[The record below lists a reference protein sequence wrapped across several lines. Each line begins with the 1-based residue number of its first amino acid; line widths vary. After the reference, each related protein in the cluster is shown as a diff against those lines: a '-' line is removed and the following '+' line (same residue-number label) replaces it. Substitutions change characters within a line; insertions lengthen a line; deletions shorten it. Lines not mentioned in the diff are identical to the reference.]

1 MPPVTIHCVRHAQGF
16 HNISVA
22 NHAIH
27 DPMLTQLG
35 EEQCKALQAN
45 FPFMDRVDGVVASPL
60 KRTVYTALHSFT
72 PAIKSKHLKVYALP
86 ELQETSDLPCD
97 TGSDVR
103 VLESEFKG
111 QPVDL
116 SYMYTPQAKAWN
128 NKTGKWGAT
137 ASAVD
142 DRARIAREWLYNRP
156 EKEIVVVTHGGFLH
170 YFTED
175 WMDTHKM
182 DGTPSAGN
190 PPLHRHRHRRRSDA
204 PPPPSDSITS
214 LRHIRSQSESGS
226 GSDAYSSHHHHHHHH
241 HHHQFS
247 RDTQTSS
254 SSSLAFREHMQHHH
268 PHSHRIPGTGW
279 YNTEYRSYNF
289 GNNPRSGR
297 VILVETEQSRAR
309 RSGNDQPLSREEQS
323 NLHRTESKQKAEE
336 EKAYQKASGIQAKV

>member
-16 HNISVA
+16 HNTSVA

-72 PAIKSKHLKVYALP
+72 PAIKNKHLKVYALP

-116 SYMYTPQAKAWN
+116 SYMYTPQARAWN

-142 DRARIAREWLYNRP
+142 DRARIAREW
-156 EKEIVVVTHGGFLH
+156 
-170 YFTED
+170 
-175 WMDTHKM
+175 
-182 DGTPSAGN
+182 
-190 PPLHRHRHRRRSDA
+190 
-204 PPPPSDSITS
+204 
-214 LRHIRSQSESGS
+214 
-226 GSDAYSSHHHHHHHH
+226 
-241 HHHQFS
+241 
-247 RDTQTSS
+247 
-254 SSSLAFREHMQHHH
+254 FR
-268 PHSHRIPGTGW
+268 
-279 YNTEYRSYNF
+279 
-289 GNNPRSGR
+289 
-297 VILVETEQSRAR
+297 
-309 RSGNDQPLSREEQS
+309 
-323 NLHRTESKQKAEE
+323 
-336 EKAYQKASGIQAKV
+336 

>member
-16 HNISVA
+16 HNTSVA

-72 PAIKSKHLKVYALP
+72 PAIKNKHLKVYALP

-190 PPLHRHRHRRRSDA
+190 PPLHR
-204 PPPPSDSITS
+204 
-214 LRHIRSQSESGS
+214 
-226 GSDAYSSHHHHHHHH
+226 
-241 HHHQFS
+241 
-247 RDTQTSS
+247 
-254 SSSLAFREHMQHHH
+254 
-268 PHSHRIPGTGW
+268 TGW